1 MAIVLKSVKPE
12 YVVVEPG
19 EYTALLDDVK
29 QTTGK
34 FGPLLRFQFR
44 IAEGEP
50 YENIPVSLVCSAFL
64 TPGNRLDKILQTLG
78 TASTNVGEEI
88 NVESL
93 KGAVVKVYVENAK
106 GEGETTYNNVTKLR
120 KLREGEA
127 KGHTVQA
134 VTSPAATTGQA
145 PATAPV
151 TTASATTPPV
161 SEQLKKED
169 VPF

>member
-1 MAIVLKSVKPE
+1 MAIVVKSVKPE
-12 YVVVEPG
+12 YITVEPG
-19 EYTALLDDVK
+19 EYLATLDDVK

-50 YENIPVSLVCSAFL
+50 FENIPVSLICSAFL

-78 TASTNVGEEI
+78 TATTNVGEEI
-88 NVESL
+88 NVEGL

-106 GEGETTYNNVTKLR
+106 GDGETTYNNVTKLR

-127 KGHTVQA
+127 KGQVAPAANATTA
-134 VTSPAATTGQA
+134 TSAPAATAPAATTP
-145 PATAPV
+145 PANNLN
-151 TTASATTPPV
+151 TT
-161 SEQLKKED
+161 D